1 MGTGRARGAR
11 IGRACDPLAEVGATL
26 VGAMVAVVILLML
39 AVGGIDLASAY
50 VGQSVGNGVLLCSE
64 GSVASQG
71 RRVKVSDDTARDI
84 AAIVGRCIWENEG
97 TDGGNGITST
107 VSGFTLEA
115 YELTPTEIRN
125 LNAGAGEGANDRI
138 IVVRVSFQQPYKPLL
153 ATGLLGGA
161 WDGSG
166 NTTVGVSKTWAIHPY
181 TTQGGTWRP
190 TTRADGTYACT
201 IGDKGAV
208 TTSKTGTYGSLEKL
222 PEEMRK
228 SAETACKMLGSTAN

>member
-1 MGTGRARGAR
+1 MGTGEGRTPR
-11 IGRACDPLAEVGATL
+11 IRRTHDPLAEVGATL

-71 RRVKVSDDTARDI
+71 RRVKVSDDTATDI
-84 AAIVGRCIWENEG
+84 ASIVGRCIWENEG
-97 TDGGNGITST
+97 TDGGDGITST
-107 VSGFTLEA
+107 VRDFTLEA

-138 IVVRVSFQQPYKPLL
+138 IVVRVSFQQPYRPLL

-166 NTTVGVSKTWAIHPY
+166 TTTVGVSKTWAIHPY
-181 TTQGGTWRP
+181 TTQGSTWRP
-190 TTRADGTYACT
+190 TTRANGTYSCT
-201 IGDKGAV
+201 IGDRGAV
-208 TTSKTGTYGSLEKL
+208 STSKTGTYASLDKL

-228 SAETACKMLGSTAN
+228 SAETACKMLGKTAN